1 MLNEIISELGDN
13 YNSSDESVL
22 NEILE
27 EVTANALTISNRA
40 DNMQNKLFLKQEIKA
55 CVKGIYLQRG
65 SEGLNSLSQSGTSSN
80 FSDCMDKL
88 RNDIIKN
95 GKRVCY

>member
-1 MLNEIISELGDN
+1 MLNEIINELGDN

-22 NEILE
+22 EAILE

-40 DNMQNKLFLKQEIKA
+40 NNTENKVFLKQEIKS

-65 SEGLNSLSQSGTSSN
+65 AEGLNSLNERGTSSS
-80 FSDCMDKL
+80 FSDCYEKL
-88 RNDIIKN
+88 RNDIVRN
-95 GKRVCY
+95 GKRKCY

>member
-13 YNSSDESVL
+13 YNSNDGSVL
-22 NEILE
+22 KDILD
-27 EVTANALTISNRA
+27 EVTANALTISNRVENA
-40 DNMQNKLFLKQEIKA
+40 ENKLFLKQEIKA

-80 FSDCMDKL
+80 FNDCYEKL
-88 RNDIIKN
+88 RNDIIRN

>member
-1 MLNEIISELGDN
+1 MLDEIINELGDN
-13 YNSSDESVL
+13 FNSSDENVL
-22 NEILE
+22 EEILE

-40 DNMQNKLFLKQEIKA
+40 ENEQNKDFLKREIKT

-65 SEGLNSLSQSGTSSN
+65 AEGLTSLSERGTSSN

-88 RNDIIKN
+88 RNDIIRN
-95 GKRVCY
+95 GKRQCY

>member
-13 YNSSDESVL
+13 YNSNDESVL
-22 NEILE
+22 EAILE
-27 EVTANALTISNRA
+27 EVTANALTISNRVE
-40 DNMQNKLFLKQEIKA
+40 NTQNKEFLKREIKE

-65 SEGLNSLSQSGTSSN
+65 AEGLNSLSERGTTSN
-80 FSDCMDKL
+80 FSDCYEKL
-88 RNDIIKN
+88 RNDIVRN

>member
-1 MLNEIISELGDN
+1 MLEEIISELGDN

-22 NEILE
+22 EEILE

-40 DNMQNKLFLKQEIKA
+40 ESTQNKIFLKQEIKT
-55 CVKGIYLQRG
+55 CVKGLYLQRG
-65 SEGLNSLSQSGTSSN
+65 AEGLTSLSERGTSSS

-95 GKRVCY
+95 GKRQCY

>member
-13 YNSSDESVL
+13 YNSNDESVL
-22 NEILE
+22 KDILD
-27 EVTANALTISNRA
+27 EVTANALTISNRV
-40 DNMQNKLFLKQEIKA
+40 DNTSNKLFLKQEIKA

-80 FSDCMDKL
+80 FNDCYEKL
-88 RNDIIKN
+88 RNDIIRN